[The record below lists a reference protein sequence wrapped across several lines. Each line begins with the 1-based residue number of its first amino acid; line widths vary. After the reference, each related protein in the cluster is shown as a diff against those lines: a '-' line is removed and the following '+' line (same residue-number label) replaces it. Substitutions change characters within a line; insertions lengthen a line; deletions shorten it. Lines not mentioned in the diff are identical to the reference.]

1 MRGLLAEAGQPID
14 PAWYHVGQR
23 DHAILIPFGLFMLAV
38 AVITVLS
45 HRYQK
50 IGDFRTEYYVA
61 GRSFGAWVLA
71 MSWVAT
77 MASGG
82 SFLGYPSLVFSYGWT
97 MAFWVSGSIV
107 TAVIGLGIVGK
118 RINRLA
124 RRTGALTLVDLLRDR
139 FGSHAVGVTYSG
151 VILVTT
157 SVYLVAQFVAGARI
171 LESLLETSY
180 AMGLLLFAVSVVAY
194 TTVGGFRAVAW
205 TDTLQGIV
213 MIIGVVESPAPFRI
227 AAKNATK
234 IQPKLIANEMR
245 R

>member
-1 MRGLLAEAGQPID
+1 MTGLLAQQP
-14 PAWYHVGQR
+14 WYHLGQR
-23 DHAILIPFGLFMLAV
+23 DFAILIPFGLCMLGV

-45 HRYQK
+45 HRHQK
-50 IGDFRTEYYVA
+50 TGDFRSEYYVA
-61 GRSFGAWVLA
+61 DRSFGTWVLA

-82 SFLGYPSLVFSYGWT
+82 SFLGYPSLVYSYGWS

-107 TAVIGLGIVGK
+107 TAVVGLGIVGK

-139 FGSHAVGVTYSG
+139 FGSHAVGVTYSM

-157 SVYLVAQFVAGARI
+157 SVYLIAQFVAGARI
-171 LESLLETSY
+171 LENLLETSY

-213 MIIGVVESPAPFRI
+213 MIIGVVLLFLWPCRPSVAWSGRP
-227 AAKNATK
+227 
-234 IQPKLIANEMR
+234 
-245 R
+245 